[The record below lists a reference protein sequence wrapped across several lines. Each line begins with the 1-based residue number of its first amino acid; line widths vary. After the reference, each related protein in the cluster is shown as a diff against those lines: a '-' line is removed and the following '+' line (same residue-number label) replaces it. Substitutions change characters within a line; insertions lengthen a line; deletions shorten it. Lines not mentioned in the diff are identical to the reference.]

1 MKTFIIFS
9 TIVFIGFAMY
19 AILHAM
25 DVNVVTLQATGLV
38 LTPIVIWFYLKWR
51 KAMRLEE
58 TFVGI
63 QFIDD

>member
-1 MKTFIIFS
+1 
-9 TIVFIGFAMY
+9 MY